1 MAKLKFKSYIFKS
14 SSKSVFY
21 NILKNVFSYKH
32 FMAAWTYLGKTVNRN
47 VLQYYAIIGCDATS
61 FFYINEKINPLKE
74 VLKKQAL

>member
-1 MAKLKFKSYIFKS
+1 
-14 SSKSVFY
+14 
-21 NILKNVFSYKH
+21 
-32 FMAAWTYLGKTVNRN
+32 MAAWTYLGKTVNRN